1 MNNLQHFFRITTL
14 LGLLTIS
21 VFAAA
26 PATKRPNIL
35 FIAVD
40 DLRPELG
47 AYGAAY
53 VKSPNIDR
61 LAQSGLT
68 FNRAYCQQAVC
79 SPPAQVY

>member
-1 MNNLQHFFRITTL
+1 MNNLQCFFRITTL

-21 VFAAA
+21 LFAAA

-47 AYGAAY
+47 VYGIKE
-53 VKSPNIDR
+53 VKSPNIDQ
-61 LAQSGLT
+61 LAKTGMVFDLSLIHI
-68 FNRAYCQQAVC
+68 
-79 SPPAQVY
+79 